1 MPCPAKSNISTA
13 AAYESNN
20 PEEDEEVKKAD
31 SNLAVPDKCKP
42 YIEDSSLENN
52 NSQKTKGVGADI

>member
-13 AAYESNN
+13 TAYESNN
-20 PEEDEEVKKAD
+20 PEEDEEINKAD